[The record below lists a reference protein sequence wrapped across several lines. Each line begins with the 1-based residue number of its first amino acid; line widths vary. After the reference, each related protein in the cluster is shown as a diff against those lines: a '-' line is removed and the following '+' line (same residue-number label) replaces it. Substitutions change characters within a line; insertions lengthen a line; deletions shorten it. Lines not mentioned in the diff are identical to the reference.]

1 MNKDINKNIILFR
14 SALKSRE
21 LKITNIIIKIIPNI
35 NRKRQIIDS
44 KYNPSQLLSLQG
56 GQGVKCSLL

>member
-35 NRKRQIIDS
+35 NRTKRKI
-44 KYNPSQLLSLQG
+44 
-56 GQGVKCSLL
+56 